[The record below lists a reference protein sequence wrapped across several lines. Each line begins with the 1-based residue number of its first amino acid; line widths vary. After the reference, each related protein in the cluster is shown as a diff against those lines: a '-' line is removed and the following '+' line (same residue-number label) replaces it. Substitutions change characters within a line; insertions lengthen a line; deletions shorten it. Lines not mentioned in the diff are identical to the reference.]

1 MRVVTK
7 LVKTDFFIDKIYVDE
22 QGHLVM
28 ENSEDEKMRVRVYM
42 DASDVVAAVKKG
54 LSLDVIKFVAK
65 ATLRRG
71 ATRAPQCPP
80 TKTDPSKYLTGGNPK
95 P

>member
-22 QGHLVM
+22 HGQLVM
-28 ENSEDEKMRVRVYM
+28 ENSQDEKMRVRAYL
-42 DASDVVAAVKKG
+42 DASDVVAAFKKG

-65 ATLRRG
+65 APITARRTKRS
-71 ATRAPQCPP
+71 ATS
-80 TKTDPSKYLTGGNPK
+80 TV
-95 P
+95 

>member
-7 LVKTDFFIDKIYVDE
+7 LVKTDFFIDKLYVDE
-22 QGHLVM
+22 HGQLVM
-28 ENSEDEKMRVRVYM
+28 ENSEDEKMRVRAYM
-42 DASDVVAAVKKG
+42 DASDVIAAIKKG

-65 ATLRRG
+65 ALLTARRTRRA
-71 ATRAPQCPP
+71 ATSTVEGQPR
-80 TKTDPSKYLTGGNPK
+80 KYPTGGNPR